1 MLDLSLEGVNLL
13 SSGSDPLFSVH
24 SCIEAWDK
32 PRRKS
37 DLKFL
42 VSEFERGQEVK
53 EDLDWIM
60 DMRFQL

>member
-1 MLDLSLEGVNLL
+1 MLDLFLEGVNLL
-13 SSGSDPLFSVH
+13 SSGNNPLLSVH
-24 SCIEAWDK
+24 SCFEAWDK

-53 EDLDWIM
+53 EGFDWIM
-60 DMRFQL
+60 DMCFQL